1 MEQELTPSESLK
13 LIETMIGQAKSSFS
27 RMSFYFLM
35 WGVLLLAA
43 MVTTYM
49 MRDAGDAWAHGAAW
63 GVAGALGGI
72 ISSIYGFRQGKKEQV
87 ANPMDRVVGWIW
99 GAFVITMLLMMFA
112 FAGTGRDPG
121 AAITLLTAM
130 PTFLTGRGHGTV
142 VAELEVVRGTVHVRY
157 GHVLQRERHR
167 DRFRILHR
175 HGIRLHRAW
184 HSAQAS
190 RGWPSH
196 RLTPSCTTNCG
207 WRS

>member
-130 PTFLTGRGHGTV
+130 PTFLTGQV
-142 VAELEVVRGTVHVRY
+142 M
-157 GHVLQRERHR
+157 
-167 DRFRILHR
+167 RFRPLIFGGLLFWLSGMVMFYSGNDTVIVSAYCIAMVFGYIVPGILLKR
-175 HGIRLHRAW
+175 QEDGLRTA
-184 HSAQAS
+184 
-190 RGWPSH
+190 
-196 RLTPSCTTNCG
+196 
-207 WRS
+207 

>member
-87 ANPMDRVVGWIW
+87 ANPMDRVVGWFW

-130 PTFLTGRGHGTV
+130 PTFLTGQV
-142 VAELEVVRGTVHVRY
+142 M
-157 GHVLQRERHR
+157 
-167 DRFRILHR
+167 RFRPLIFGGLLFWLSGMVMFYSGNDTVIVSAYCIAMVFGYIVPGILLKR
-175 HGIRLHRAW
+175 QEDGLRTA
-184 HSAQAS
+184 
-190 RGWPSH
+190 
-196 RLTPSCTTNCG
+196 
-207 WRS
+207 

>member
-1 MEQELTPSESLK
+1 
-13 LIETMIGQAKSSFS
+13 
-27 RMSFYFLM
+27 MSFYFLM

-130 PTFLTGRGHGTV
+130 PTFLTGQV
-142 VAELEVVRGTVHVRY
+142 M
-157 GHVLQRERHR
+157 
-167 DRFRILHR
+167 RFRPLIFGGLLFWLSGMVMFYSGNDTVIVSAYCIAMVFGYIVPGILLKR
-175 HGIRLHRAW
+175 QEDGLRTA
-184 HSAQAS
+184 
-190 RGWPSH
+190 
-196 RLTPSCTTNCG
+196 
-207 WRS
+207 